1 MRMRLSFKDTGVI
14 SVFRYV
20 LAVDLHHRNHTKTK
34 KKRLPSLAAFSF
46 CIKRE

>member
-1 MRMRLSFKDTGVI
+1 MRMEWPFRDTGVI

-34 KKRLPSLAAFSF
+34 KEKAAISGSLFF
-46 CIKRE
+46 LY

>member
-1 MRMRLSFKDTGVI
+1 MRMEWPFRDTGVI

-20 LAVDLHHRNHTKTK
+20 FAVDLHYRNHTKTK
-34 KKRLPSLAAFSF
+34 KKRLPSLAASSF